1 MPPREIALN
10 LLSAHPDDKTI
21 KKARINQSVRGVIM
35 RNRTEFIKIAVNAI
49 KERSENGAS

>member
-21 KKARINQSVRGVIM
+21 KKARINQSVRDVIM

-49 KERSENGAS
+49 MERSEN